1 MKKIIFVFIF
11 FTFHLC
17 SSQNIYVKIS
27 DYARNIDGKNY
38 ATFKYVNSSYSSG
51 RPFVTMVLE
60 KSLIVEYE
68 NKISKAFNHK
78 QEYTDVYLIG
88 IENFNYNS
96 ISDIDK
102 KIIAI
107 SLEDIIE
114 FRKYFGLPIEEDAKN
129 ISSSIIFI
137 KNERDFCKVFGCEK

>member
-1 MKKIIFVFIF
+1 MKKIIFIFIF
-11 FTFHLC
+11 FIFHLC

-38 ATFKYVNSSYSSG
+38 ATFKYVNSSYSSE

-60 KSLIVEYE
+60 KSLIVKYE

-114 FRKYFGLPIEEDAKN
+114 FRKYFGLPIKEDAKN